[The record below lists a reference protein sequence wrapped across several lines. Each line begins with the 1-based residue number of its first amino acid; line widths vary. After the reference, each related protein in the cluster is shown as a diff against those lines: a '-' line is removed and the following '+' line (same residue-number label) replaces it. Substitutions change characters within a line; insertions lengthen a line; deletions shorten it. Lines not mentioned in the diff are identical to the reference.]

1 MLAVSSAVAAHDN
14 LHSLHPEIS
23 AHPKSSSL
31 SRAIDVIGAVGLL
44 FFFAPLMALIAL
56 SIFVANPGPI
66 MFRQAR
72 IGRNGRLFKCLKFRT
87 MATDAEARLAV
98 LLESDSNAR
107 AEWARDQKL
116 RNDPR
121 IVGVGK
127 FLRRSSLDELPQLF
141 NVLRGEMSLVG
152 PRPIVP
158 DEARRYGRYLNE
170 YCQVRPGLTG
180 LWQISGRNDISYRRR
195 VAFDVLYVRHASASF
210 DIKILLFTIPCVLLS
225 KGSY

>member
-1 MLAVSSAVAAHDN
+1 MLAVTSAIAPYDQPQALGIQSSPHR
-14 LHSLHPEIS
+14 
-23 AHPKSSSL
+23 KSSSL

-44 FFFAPLMALIAL
+44 ICFAPLMVLIAL
-56 SIFVANPGPI
+56 SIYIANPGPV

-72 IGRNGRLFKCLKFRT
+72 IGRDGRLFKCLKFRT
-87 MATDAEARLAV
+87 MATDAEARLAA

-107 AEWARDQKL
+107 AEWARDHKL

-127 FLRRSSLDELPQLF
+127 FLRKSSLDELPQLF

-158 DEARRYGRYLNE
+158 DEARRYGRHLNE

-180 LWQISGRNDISYRRR
+180 LWQISGRNDVSYRRR

-210 DIKILLFTIPCVLLS
+210 DIKILLLTVPCVLLS

>member
-1 MLAVSSAVAAHDN
+1 MLAVTSAIAPYDN
-14 LHSLHPEIS
+14 PQAPHIQSLPHQ
-23 AHPKSSSL
+23 KSSPL
-31 SRAIDVIGAVGLL
+31 SRAIDVIGAASLL
-44 FFFAPLMALIAL
+44 IFFAPLMALIAL
-56 SIFVANPGPI
+56 SIFLANPGPV

-72 IGRNGRLFKCLKFRT
+72 IGRDGRLFNCLKFRT
-87 MATDAEARLAV
+87 MATDAEERLAA

-107 AEWARDQKL
+107 AEWALDHKL

-127 FLRRSSLDELPQLF
+127 FLRKSSLDELPQLF

-180 LWQISGRNDISYRRR
+180 LWQISGRNDVSYRRR
-195 VAFDVLYVRHASASF
+195 VAFDVLYVRHASVSF
-210 DIKILLFTIPCVLLS
+210 DTKILLFTIPCVLFS